1 MAQLALDGME
11 STTVGNQ
18 ALLMDVLVDCGL
30 AVTPRG
36 QVTRG
41 QARKLIEGNSISVN
55 GEKVTDTD
63 ARLTSVDSLHG
74 RFNVVQKGKKQH
86 HLVIVASE

>member
-11 STTVGNQ
+11 STTVSDQ
-18 ALLMDVLVDCGL
+18 ALLMDVLVECGL

-36 QVTRG
+36 EVTRG

-55 GEKVTDTD
+55 GEKVTDSD
-63 ARLTSVDSLHG
+63 ARLTMEGSLHG
-74 RFNVVQKGKKQH
+74 RFNIIQKGKKHH
-86 HLVIVASE
+86 HLVVVAPE